1 MAAYERRKGSGMDIF
16 GQTFVATA
24 NTDRTTTVFVSFVGQ
39 TIMVIAG
46 ILMPMIYFNAL
57 PGAQLKSLLV
67 APPPP
72 SPPPPS
78 QPASK
83 VVKIIPRQ
91 FDAGG
96 VMAPRVIPK
105 FVALIQES
113 ELPPA
118 SAVGDGVGIANPA
131 VLRDTLGPASTPAPP
146 PPLPIAKT
154 ATAPPA
160 HVRIGGIVQSAKLVR
175 QPKPVYPEVAIKAR
189 IQGVVKLHALISKEG
204 IIEDLRVINGHP
216 LLVPAALEAVK
227 QWVYRPTLLNGEP
240 VGVETDIDVNFT
252 LQ

>member
-1 MAAYERRKGSGMDIF
+1 MDIF
-16 GQTFVATA
+16 GQTFVAAA
-24 NTDRTTTVFVSFVGQ
+24 NTDKTTTVFVSFVGQ
-39 TIMVIAG
+39 TIVVIVG

-57 PGAQLKSLLV
+57 PAAQLKSLLV

-72 SPPPPS
+72 ASPPPPS
-78 QPASK
+78 QPSSK

-91 FDAGG
+91 FDAGR

-105 FVALIQES
+105 FIAMIKES
-113 ELPPA
+113 ELPPP
-118 SAVGDGVGIANPA
+118 SAVGDIVGAANPA
-131 VLRDTLGPASTPAPP
+131 VLLDALRPASTPAPP
-146 PPLPIAKT
+146 PPLPIAKK
-154 ATAPPA
+154 AAAPPA
-160 HVRIGGIVQSAKLVR
+160 HIRIGGVVQSAKLVR
-175 QPKPVYPEVAIKAR
+175 QPKPAYPELAKRAR
-189 IQGVVKLHALISKEG
+189 IQGVVKLHALISKDG
-204 IIEDLRVINGHP
+204 IVEDLRVINGHP

>member
-1 MAAYERRKGSGMDIF
+1 MDIF

-24 NTDRTTTVFVSFVGQ
+24 NTDKPTTVFVSFVGQ
-39 TIMVIAG
+39 TIVVVVG
-46 ILMPMIYFNAL
+46 ILIPMIYFNAL
-57 PGAQLKSLLV
+57 PAAQLKSLLV

-72 SPPPPS
+72 PAPPPPS
-78 QPASK
+78 HPVSK

-91 FDAGG
+91 FDAGR
-96 VMAPRVIPK
+96 VLAPRTIPK
-105 FVALIQES
+105 FVALIKES
-113 ELPPA
+113 ELPPP
-118 SAVGDGVGIANPA
+118 SSLDDAVGAYPA
-131 VLRDTLGPASTPAPP
+131 ALLEKLSPASTPPPP
-146 PPLPIAKT
+146 PPLPIAKKT
-154 ATAPPA
+154 AVPPA
-160 HVRIGGIVQSAKLVR
+160 RIRVGGVVQSAKLVR
-175 QPKPVYPEVAIKAR
+175 QPKPVYPEVAIRAR
-189 IQGVVKLHALISKEG
+189 IHGVVKLHALISKEG